1 VFFKRGLEILTS
13 KRLGTN
19 RVKTFKWPHFR
30 LCGRVR
36 QHVMGNGISLLIRG
50 YENFVELVITDHLAL
65 NFGEFVFWGKSAIIN
80 SLQVGVSISHKLF
93 SH

>member
-1 VFFKRGLEILTS
+1 
-13 KRLGTN
+13 
-19 RVKTFKWPHFR
+19 
-30 LCGRVR
+30 
-36 QHVMGNGISLLIRG
+36 MGNGISLLIRG